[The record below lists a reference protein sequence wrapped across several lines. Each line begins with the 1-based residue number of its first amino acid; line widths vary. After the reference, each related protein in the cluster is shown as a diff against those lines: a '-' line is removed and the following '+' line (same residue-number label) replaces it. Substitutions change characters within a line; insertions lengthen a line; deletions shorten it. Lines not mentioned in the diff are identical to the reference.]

1 MELQKRTMALRVLR
15 AAPGHKLTADG
26 RYFTDTVYLGSQAD
40 PAQWRE
46 VTDAEAEAILA
57 EQNAEIDDVND
68 TIPQSLTE

>member
-1 MELQKRTMALRVLR
+1 MELTKKTMLLRVLR

-46 VTDAEAEAILA
+46 VTDAEAEAAAI
-57 EQNAEIDDVND
+57 ENGGE
-68 TIPQSLTE
+68 TEEENEVEA